1 MKNLLVFGLLV
12 LALVFVQ
19 FAQAQTVDEIINKH
33 IDSLGGKDNLN
44 KIQNTI
50 EEGNMTAQG
59 AEIAITITKV
69 QNKLT
74 RQDISVMGMTGYD
87 MLTDKEG
94 WTYMPFMGM
103 QQPEAKSADDVKAN
117 QKNLDIAGPLVDY
130 AAKGH
135 KAELQGKEAVNG
147 SECFKIKL
155 TTAGGKDITY
165 YIDPATYLISR
176 ASEKINVNGEDID
189 VQMDYAD
196 YKEVES
202 VKMAHSITN
211 QYGTIYISSIKV
223 NQTIPES
230 AYKHDY

>member
-87 MLTDKEG
+87 MMTDKEG
-94 WTYMPFMGM
+94 WTYMPFLGM
-103 QQPEAKSADDVKAN
+103 QQPEPKSADDVKAN
-117 QKNLDIAGPLVDY
+117 QKDLDIAGPMVDY
-130 AAKGH
+130 AVKGH
-135 KAELQGKEAVNG
+135 KAELQGKETVNG
-147 SECFKIKL
+147 AECFKIKL
-155 TTAGGKDITY
+155 TAAGGKDIIY
-165 YIDPATYLISR
+165 YIDPATYMITRS
-176 ASEKINVNGEDID
+176 SEKRNVNGEDID
-189 VQMDYAD
+189 IQMDYAD

-211 QYGTIYISSIKV
+211 QYGTIYISSIKA

-230 AYKHDY
+230 AYKHD